1 MLSRPGSSS
10 PELAQIRME
19 RDNLMTEVK
28 DLRAANE
35 RLLSQMNAMLKENS
49 NNNIPQ
55 SAGPSSGNLK

>member
-1 MLSRPGSSS
+1 
-10 PELAQIRME
+10 ME

-35 RLLSQMNAMLKENS
+35 RLLSQMNAMLKDNS